1 MAEHLHG
8 YPPCEAMAG
17 KPCPPSDLNY
27 AECKPQGVLQSCA
40 PSVVDG
46 MPTGQYRC
54 MHRDAMPAARSKAA
68 KKKPAAK
75 KAKPAKKKAR
85 PAKKAAR
92 KGARAKP
99 KKATRKSKPKKAA
112 RKAKPA
118 KKAKSRKAGKKK
130 K

>member
-27 AECKPQGVLQSCA
+27 AECKPHGVLLSCA

-54 MHRDAMPAARSKAA
+54 MHRDAMPAARPKAA
-68 KKKPAAK
+68 KKKSAAK
-75 KAKPAKKKAR
+75 KARPTKKRAR
-85 PAKKAAR
+85 PAKKAR
-92 KGARAKP
+92 KGARA
-99 KKATRKSKPKKAA
+99 KPKKAA

-130 K
+130 KK

>member
-27 AECKPQGVLQSCA
+27 VECKPHGVLLSCA

-54 MHRDAMPAARSKAA
+54 THLAVAASRPKAA

-75 KAKPAKKKAR
+75 KAKPAKKRAK

-92 KGARAKP
+92 KGARG
-99 KKATRKSKPKKAA
+99 KPKKAA
-112 RKAKPA
+112 RKAKPS

-130 K
+130 KK

>member
-27 AECKPQGVLQSCA
+27 AECKPHGVLQSCA

-54 MHRDAMPAARSKAA
+54 MHRDAMAAARPKAA

-75 KAKPAKKKAR
+75 KARPAKKRAK

-92 KGARAKP
+92 KGSRA
-99 KKATRKSKPKKAA
+99 KPKKAA

-130 K
+130 KK

>member
-27 AECKPQGVLQSCA
+27 VDCKPHGVLLSCA

-54 MHRDAMPAARSKAA
+54 THLATAASRPKAA

-75 KAKPAKKKAR
+75 KAKPAKK
-85 PAKKAAR
+85 
-92 KGARAKP
+92 RAKP
-99 KKATRKSKPKKAA
+99 AKKAA

-130 K
+130 KK